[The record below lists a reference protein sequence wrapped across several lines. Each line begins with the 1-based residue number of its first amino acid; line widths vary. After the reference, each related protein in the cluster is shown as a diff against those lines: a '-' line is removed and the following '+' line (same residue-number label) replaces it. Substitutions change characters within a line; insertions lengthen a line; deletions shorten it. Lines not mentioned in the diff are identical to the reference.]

1 MNHRQLFKV
10 GLVVIFCLGFQN
22 QSAAEDVTYPL
33 SESGVTGAPISKPES
48 TTGVEDIAVSAPN
61 GLLTSC
67 TMKYKLSGF
76 SLGFKYYDGTGE
88 IQCRNGERAQ
98 VSLSSKSIGFTI
110 GKSEIEGEGIF
121 SEVRNLNEIYGDFVS
136 MESHVG
142 FLTSVDAQLLTRGE
156 VSLALKGQGRGID
169 IGATIGDLTIKK
181 R

>member
-1 MNHRQLFKV
+1 MSHRQLFNI
-10 GLVVIFCLGFQN
+10 GLVLIFCLGFQH
-22 QSAAEDVTYPL
+22 QVAAQDVTYPL
-33 SESGVTGAPISKPES
+33 SGAGVTGAPISNSGSSSDAEM
-48 TTGVEDIAVSAPN
+48 AVITSN
-61 GLLTSC
+61 GALTSC

-98 VSLSSKSIGFTI
+98 VSLTSKSIGFTI

-121 SEVRNLNEIYGDFVS
+121 SEVRNLREIYGDFVS

-156 VSLALKGQGRGID
+156 ISLALKGQGRGID

>member
-1 MNHRQLFKV
+1 MSHRQLFKV
-10 GLVVIFCLGFQN
+10 GPVIIFCLGFQH
-22 QSAAEDVTYPL
+22 QLAAQEVTYPL
-33 SESGVTGAPISKPES
+33 SESGVAGAPISKPES
-48 TTGVEDIAVSAPN
+48 AVVEEVAITPAN
-61 GLLTSC
+61 GSLTSC

-88 IQCRNGERAQ
+88 IQCRNGEHAQ

-142 FLTSVDAQLLTRGE
+142 FLSSVDAQLLTRGE

>member
-1 MNHRQLFKV
+1 MSHRQLFKV

-33 SESGVTGAPISKPES
+33 SESGVVGAPISKPES
-48 TTGVEDIAVSAPN
+48 AGIEDVAVTPTNGSLTT
-61 GLLTSC
+61 C

-136 MESHVG
+136 MESHIG
-142 FLTSVDAQLLTRGE
+142 FLTSLDAQLLTRGE
-156 VSLALKGQGRGID
+156 ISLALKGQGRGID

>member
-1 MNHRQLFKV
+1 MSHRQLFKV
-10 GLVVIFCLGFQN
+10 GPVIIFCLGFQH
-22 QSAAEDVTYPL
+22 QLAAQEVTYPL
-33 SESGVTGAPISKPES
+33 SESGVAGAPISKPES
-48 TTGVEDIAVSAPN
+48 AVVEEVAITPAN
-61 GLLTSC
+61 GSLTSC

-76 SLGFKYYDGTGE
+76 SLAFKYYDGTGE
-88 IQCRNGERAQ
+88 IQCRNGEHAQ

-142 FLTSVDAQLLTRGE
+142 FLSSVDAQLLTRGE